1 MKSNLYISLVII
13 LLHML
18 KKDNLSHVLEVF
30 FENPLPEGGFQ
41 LRELSR
47 ATALA
52 PKSVKDY
59 LDVLEKENLI
69 LKKAH
74 RIHKYPVYYGNR
86 DNEYFKFLK
95 KQEIIRKIVESGF
108 VEYIW
113 DKTLP
118 EVIILFGSC
127 SRGED
132 IQGSDIDLYLQSS
145 EKKLDISKFEKILQ
159 RKINILFE
167 KDFQNLSKELKN
179 NILNGIKLKGYARVF
194 S

>member
-1 MKSNLYISLVII
+1 
-13 LLHML
+13 ML

-52 PKSVKDY
+52 PKSVKNY
-59 LDVLEKENLI
+59 LKILEKESLI
-69 LKKAH
+69 SKKMH
-74 RIHKYPVYYGNR
+74 RVHKYPLYYGNR

-95 KQEIIRKIVESGF
+95 RQDRVRKMVESGF
-108 VEYIW
+108 VDYVW

-132 IQGSDIDLYLQSS
+132 IQESDIDMYIQSS

-167 KDFQNLSKELKN
+167 KDFQYLSKELKN
-179 NILNGIKLKGYARVF
+179 NILNGIKLKGYLKVF